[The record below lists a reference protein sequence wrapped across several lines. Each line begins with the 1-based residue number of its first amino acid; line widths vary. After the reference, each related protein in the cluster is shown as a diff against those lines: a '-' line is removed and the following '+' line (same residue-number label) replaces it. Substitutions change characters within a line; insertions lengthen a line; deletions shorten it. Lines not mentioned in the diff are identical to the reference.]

1 VKTYRDAHLRSIL
14 KALSWRICATL
25 TTVFIVFAFTHQLA
39 LSVGIGSVEVV
50 TKLILYYFHERIWG
64 FVGIGTRKHP
74 LSVLPVERSLDETDL
89 ETIKNKLKDLGYICE
104 N

>member
-1 VKTYRDAHLRSIL
+1 MKTYRDAHHRSIL

-25 TTVFIVFAFTHQLA
+25 TTVLIVFTFTRKLA
-39 LSVGIGSVEVV
+39 LSAGIGAVEVV

-64 FVGIGTRKHP
+64 LVGIGTRKHP
-74 LSVLPVERSLDETDL
+74 LSVLPIERPLEETDL

-104 N
+104 D

>member
-1 VKTYRDAHLRSIL
+1 MKTYRDAHHRSIL

-25 TTVFIVFAFTHQLA
+25 TTVLIVFAFTRQLA
-39 LSVGIGSVEVV
+39 LSAGIGAVEVV

-74 LSVLPVERSLDETDL
+74 LSVLPIERPLEETDL

-104 N
+104 D